1 LLARAGDYDL
11 DFPAILNVDENG
23 GLVGEAIHSKRL
35 IYASDV
41 AADSNYFANDT
52 RTRSEMIIPLLRGQE
67 IIGALDLQSPQIN
80 AFSESHQRIL
90 SAYADRVAVALENQR
105 LYEEVNRYTGE
116 LEWRVA
122 KRTAELQHT
131 KNRIEAILNSS
142 SDIIITTSLDG
153 TISNS
158 NPTAD
163 TLLGYSAE
171 EIFEHPLS
179 MLFEPDETT
188 KIDGAFQAL
197 IEELTSVRL
206 ELVAKRSNGTTFS
219 VDGLFSPIKEAAD
232 KINGIVCSF
241 RDISIRTSMEEEL
254 RKALASEQELNE
266 LKSSFVSM
274 VSHEFRTPLSV
285 ILTSSDLVMSYG
297 DRMSEDKKQGHLA
310 KIRHQVHHLTRL
322 LEDVLVLGKSDS
334 VGMNFQ
340 PVRLNL
346 KESLK
351 NLIHDAQQ
359 TNDISHHIKST
370 LSDDLC
376 ANVLVDEQLLR
387 HIIFNLLS
395 NAMKYSPEDSSIF
408 LELTC
413 ADQWA
418 TIRVR
423 DEGIG
428 IPAEYQARMYES
440 FQRASNVGIV
450 SGTGLGLAI
459 VKRAVDAHQGTI
471 SFESK
476 EGVGTTFTVK
486 IPIATLSVD

>member
-1 LLARAGDYDL
+1 
-11 DFPAILNVDENG
+11 
-23 GLVGEAIHSKRL
+23 
-35 IYASDV
+35 
-41 AADSNYFANDT
+41 
-52 RTRSEMIIPLLRGQE
+52 
-67 IIGALDLQSPQIN
+67 
-80 AFSESHQRIL
+80 
-90 SAYADRVAVALENQR
+90 
-105 LYEEVNRYTGE
+105 
-116 LEWRVA
+116 
-122 KRTAELQHT
+122 
-131 KNRIEAILNSS
+131 
-142 SDIIITTSLDG
+142 
-153 TISNS
+153 
-158 NPTAD
+158 
-163 TLLGYSAE
+163 
-171 EIFEHPLS
+171 
-179 MLFEPDETT
+179 
-188 KIDGAFQAL
+188 
-197 IEELTSVRL
+197 
-206 ELVAKRSNGTTFS
+206 
-219 VDGLFSPIKEAAD
+219 
-232 KINGIVCSF
+232 
-241 RDISIRTSMEEEL
+241 
-254 RKALASEQELNE
+254 
-266 LKSSFVSM
+266 
-274 VSHEFRTPLSV
+274 
-285 ILTSSDLVMSYG
+285 
-297 DRMSEDKKQGHLA
+297 
-310 KIRHQVHHLTRL
+310 
-322 LEDVLVLGKSDS
+322 
-334 VGMNFQ
+334 MNFQ